1 MYVYWF
7 LNILDL
13 QLSTRCCPKFRS
25 FHFALWHSMIGLENL
40 RHFRNQSN
48 TKLKPTVSQSRFLR
62 FTPTAC
68 WLRALIGSL
77 RFYTCCDWLLN
88 TRMQFF
94 FFFLFTSFL
103 SEFHCLSIGAKPSGA
118 VLGEV
123 VMEGNVVVFDRAN
136 QRIGFA
142 PSNMSHPD
150 VGQCGKRGPGK
161 GFYWYGSV
169 ILVGCSRLTAS
180 SKLIETFQA
189 FLSFLKWR

>member
-13 QLSTRCCPKFRS
+13 QLSTRFCPKFRS

-40 RHFRNQSN
+40 RHFRNQSDP
-48 TKLKPTVSQSRFLR
+48 KLKPTASHSRFSR

-68 WLRALIGSL
+68 WLRALCGFILVVIGCWIPGCNS
-77 RFYTCCDWLLN
+77 
-88 TRMQFF
+88 
-94 FFFLFTSFL
+94 FFFLFTSLL

-169 ILVGCSRLTAS
+169 ILVGCSRLLQPVAN
-180 SKLIETFQA
+180 
-189 FLSFLKWR
+189 